1 MHAAT
6 AGSGVRC
13 IAHRAVV
20 CCVTSLLSCVVF
32 LSGWYVDPDALLPL
46 PFPPLFLGDLKGHV
60 AWVLVG

>member
-1 MHAAT
+1 
-6 AGSGVRC
+6 VRC